1 MLRTPFNNFVQSLG
15 SDKNYKLK
23 CMEKDFSLSA
33 DNHSL
38 ILIDYQYLQLLTIR
52 SHNAA
57 SVINHVVTLSKAS
70 KIFGAPALVTTAF
83 AEQQDLIRE
92 IAQLFPE
99 PCPDRNTMNAM
110 EDEYVTDWV
119 KKSGRKKL
127 VMAGLWTEV
136 CLQLSV
142 LKALAEGYEVY
153 IITDASG
160 GASLEE
166 HQKAI
171 ECMTEAGATPLTTWS
186 YINELQRNWEKEDTT
201 GALATLFEEY
211 GGIAGRGFHW
221 DGQLRSYLLSRKIY
235 A

>member
-1 MLRTPFNNFVQSLG
+1 MKMDL
-15 SDKNYKLK
+15 
-23 CMEKDFSLSA
+23 SLSA
-33 DNHSL
+33 ANHSL

-52 SHNAA
+52 SHNAS
-57 SVINHVVTLSKAS
+57 SVINHVITLSKAS
-70 KIFGAPALVTTAF
+70 KIFGAPALVTTSF
-83 AEQQDLIRE
+83 AEQEDLIRE

-99 PCPDRNTMNAM
+99 PALDRSTMNAM
-110 EDEYVTDWV
+110 EDLQVADWV
-119 KKSGRKKL
+119 KQKGKKKL

-142 LKALAEGYEVY
+142 LKALSAGYEVY

-171 ECMTEAGATPLTTWS
+171 EHMAQAGATLLTTWS
-186 YINELQRNWEKEDTT
+186 YINELQRTWGKEDTSA
-201 GALATLFEEY
+201 ALTTLFEEY
-211 GGIAGRGFHW
+211 GGVAGRGFHW
-221 DGQLRSYLLSRKIY
+221 DGQLRNYLLSRKIY

>member
-1 MLRTPFNNFVQSLG
+1 
-15 SDKNYKLK
+15 
-23 CMEKDFSLSA
+23 MEMDLSLSA
-33 DNHSL
+33 ANHSL

-52 SHNAA
+52 SHNAS
-57 SVINHVVTLSKAS
+57 SVINHVITLSKAS

-83 AEQQDLIRE
+83 AEQEDLIRE

-99 PCPDRNTMNAM
+99 PPLDRSTMNAM
-110 EDEYVTDWV
+110 EDTHVADWV
-119 KKSGRKKL
+119 KQRGKKKL

-142 LKALAEGYEVY
+142 LKALSAGYEVY

-166 HQKAI
+166 HQKAV
-171 ECMTEAGATPLTTWS
+171 ECMAEAGATLLTTWS
-186 YINELQRNWEKEDTT
+186 YINELQRNWGKDDTA
-201 GALATLFEEY
+201 GALTTLYEEY
-211 GGIAGRGFHW
+211 GGVAGRGFHW
-221 DGQLRSYLLSRKIY
+221 DGQLRNYLLSRKIY